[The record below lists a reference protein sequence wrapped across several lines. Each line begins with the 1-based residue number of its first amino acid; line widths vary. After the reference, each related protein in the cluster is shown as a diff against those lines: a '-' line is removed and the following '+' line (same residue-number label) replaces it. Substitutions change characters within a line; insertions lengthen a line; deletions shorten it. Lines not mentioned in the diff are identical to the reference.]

1 MKKDSLVKIGY
12 VLKTHGLKGAVTLR
26 LNPDAPEIKTGA
38 AILIE
43 VDTGHVPYFIEM
55 ITHRNDQAFLK
66 LEDVNTIEQSKQLKG
81 RSIFIEKSKRPK
93 LTRGEYYDDEL
104 IGLTVFE
111 GKKALGIVN
120 QIINQGPARFIE
132 VGPGKLL
139 IPINGPFIKSIS
151 TRNKRMEVELPDGFL
166 DI

>member
-1 MKKDSLVKIGY
+1 
-12 VLKTHGLKGAVTLR
+12 
-26 LNPDAPEIKTGA
+26 
-38 AILIE
+38 
-43 VDTGHVPYFIEM
+43 
-55 ITHRNDQAFLK
+55 LK
-66 LEDVNTIEQSKQLKG
+66 LEDVNSIEQSKQLKG

-111 GKKALGIVN
+111 GKKALGTVN